1 MVDAACT
8 NAATCSVLVT
18 FGSVTTK
25 ASRDPRDSAS
35 VATKW
40 VSVRTPRA
48 RVGFSKD
55 LTRMPVNGGR
65 GLALL
70 RLGEGVRRLA
80 TWPSSS
86 SSLVTAGPT

>member
-25 ASRDPRDSAS
+25 PSRDPRDSAS

-40 VSVRTPRA
+40 VSVRKPRA

-55 LTRMPVNGGR
+55 LIRMPVNGGAVSSCCDSASACAASR
-65 GLALL
+65 
-70 RLGEGVRRLA
+70 

-86 SSLVTAGPT
+86 SSLH